1 MTTVEAP
8 AIGSLIAD
16 LGRSRSCRRGEL
28 LFLEGDHS
36 RHVYACVEGR
46 IRLFVSLPSGQ
57 ELLIGMKTAGDEFGE
72 LSAIDGRPR
81 SASARALE
89 RSVVAELSSEAFL
102 RAIADRPEYWLSVC
116 QSLSAQLRR
125 ANDRLIERNSS
136 SATVRAGRKL
146 VELASLMMRHGD
158 GGGGDVFELPMTQSD
173 LAEWI
178 GATRESTARALS
190 RFRRAG
196 LIETCRGRIVVLD
209 VVGLDH
215 LMSAI

>member
-89 RSVVAELSSEAFL
+89 PSVVAELSSEVFL

-136 SATVRAGRKL
+136 SATVRTTFTRSDRFLRMARQ
-146 VELASLMMRHGD
+146 VSCR
-158 GGGGDVFELPMTQSD
+158 DV
-173 LAEWI
+173 
-178 GATRESTARALS
+178 
-190 RFRRAG
+190 
-196 LIETCRGRIVVLD
+196 RIK
-209 VVGLDH
+209 
-215 LMSAI
+215 SPSSCS